1 MRQRIFPLL
10 CSFLLLAAMTV
21 EAQAAP
27 SDIVNGIRK
36 RYDSL
41 QNFTATFE
49 QTLTH
54 KESGSVEKRKGTLR
68 FKKPLLIRWETE
80 APTPETL
87 VVTEKEIWDYLP
99 DEELAYRYP
108 PDLVQDS
115 RSIIQVLTG
124 QSALDRDFDLAEE
137 GKEGG
142 LRKVRLYPKDP
153 SPQMVEALIWVEN
166 DYLIRRADII
176 DFYGNHNDVRFVDF
190 KSNSGVPASVFSFTP
205 PKGVEV
211 EDRREKDAVPERNLF
226 N

>member
-1 MRQRIFPLL
+1 MRQRIFILGAA
-10 CSFLLLAAMTV
+10 LLALTITAT
-21 EAQAAP
+21 AQAAP
-27 SDIVNGIRK
+27 SDIVSGIK
-36 RYDSL
+36 ARYDKL

-54 KESGSVEKRKGTLR
+54 KESGSVEKRTGSLR
-68 FKKPLLIRWETE
+68 FRKPLLIRWETE
-80 APTPETL
+80 APTPELL

-99 DEELAYRYP
+99 DEEVAYRYP

-124 QSALDRDFDLAEE
+124 QSALDRDFDLKEE
-137 GKEGG
+137 GRENG
-142 LRKVRLYPKDP
+142 LRKIRLYPKEP
-153 SPQMVEALIWVEN
+153 TAQMVEAVIWVEN

-190 KSNSGVPASVFSFTP
+190 KSNSGVPVSTFSFTP
-205 PKGVEV
+205 PKGVDV
-211 EDRREKDAVPERNLF
+211 EDRVEKGPVPERNLF

>member
-1 MRQRIFPLL
+1 MRQRIFILGAA
-10 CSFLLLAAMTV
+10 LLALTITAT
-21 EAQAAP
+21 AQAAP
-27 SDIVNGIRK
+27 SDIVSGIRA
-36 RYDSL
+36 RYDKL

-54 KESGSVEKRKGTLR
+54 KESGSVEKRKGSLR
-68 FKKPLLIRWETE
+68 FRKPLLIRWETE
-80 APTPETL
+80 SPTPELL

-99 DEELAYRYP
+99 DEEVAYRYP

-124 QSALDRDFDLAEE
+124 QSALDRDFDLKEE
-137 GKEGG
+137 GREGG
-142 LRKVRLYPKDP
+142 LRMIRLYPKEP
-153 SPQMVEALIWVEN
+153 TAQMVEAVIWVEN

-190 KSNSGVPASVFSFTP
+190 KSNSGVPVSTFSFTP
-205 PKGVEV
+205 PRGVDV
-211 EDRREKDAVPERNLF
+211 EDRVEKGPVPERNLF

>member
-1 MRQRIFPLL
+1 MRQRIFLL
-10 CSFLLLAAMTV
+10 CCSLLLLAAATV
-21 EAQAAP
+21 AAQAAT
-27 SDIVNGIRK
+27 SDIVNDIRK

-41 QNFTATFE
+41 QNFTAAFE

-54 KESGSVEKRKGTLR
+54 KESGNVEKRKGTLR

-87 VVTEKEIWDYLP
+87 IVTDKEIWDYLP

-137 GKEGG
+137 GREGG
-142 LRKVRLYPKDP
+142 LRKVRLFPRDP
-153 SPQMVEALIWVEN
+153 GPQMVEAVIWVE
-166 DYLIRRADII
+166 DDGLIRRADII

-190 KSNSGVPASVFSFTP
+190 KSDSGVPASAFSFTP
-205 PKGVEV
+205 PEGVEV
-211 EDRREKDAVPERNLF
+211 EDRREKEALPERNLF

>member
-1 MRQRIFPLL
+1 MRKRRFTLGAM
-10 CSFLLLAAMTV
+10 LLALVIAAT
-21 EAQAAP
+21 AQAAP
-27 SDIVNGIRK
+27 SADIVSGIRA
-36 RYDSL
+36 RYDKL

-54 KESGSVEKRKGTLR
+54 KESGNVEKRTGSLR

-80 APTPETL
+80 APSPELL

-99 DEELAYRYP
+99 DEEVAYRYP

-124 QSALDRDFDLAEE
+124 QSALDRDFDLKDE
-137 GKEGG
+137 GKDGN
-142 LRKVRLYPKDP
+142 LRKVRLYPKEP
-153 SPQMVEALIWVEN
+153 TSQMVEAVIWVEN

-190 KSNSGVPASVFSFTP
+190 KSNSGVPASTFSFTP
-205 PKGVEV
+205 PKGVDV
-211 EDRREKDAVPERNLF
+211 EDRVEKGAVPERNLF

>member
-1 MRQRIFPLL
+1 MRKRCFIPGAM
-10 CSFLLLAAMTV
+10 LLALAIAVT
-21 EAQAAP
+21 AQAAP
-27 SDIVNGIRK
+27 SDIVSGIK
-36 RYDSL
+36 ARYDKL

-54 KESGSVEKRKGTLR
+54 KESGNVEKRTGSLR

-80 APTPETL
+80 APSPELL

-99 DEELAYRYP
+99 DEEVAYRYP

-124 QSALDRDFDLAEE
+124 QSALDRDFDLKDE
-137 GKEGG
+137 GKDGG
-142 LRKVRLYPKDP
+142 LRKVRLYPKEP
-153 SPQMVEALIWVEN
+153 TSQMVEAVIWVEN

-190 KSNSGVPASVFSFTP
+190 KSNSGVPASSFDFSP
-205 PKGVEV
+205 PKGVDV
-211 EDRREKDAVPERNLF
+211 EDRVEKDAVPERNLF